1 MTPTDLRPPRPIG
14 VRLGWISLLLLGVSV
29 LGWGIGA
36 TGSAE
41 ADPTETPTPS
51 ATTTTT
57 TPPTTTDAP
66 AFDGRVSPCPSAN
79 GWRTASSGNGIT
91 ATVYEYGPASV
102 TVTVTSSGG
111 DKSNTVLVVP
121 GQSVVNIEFP
131 DISASSVKNVIVQA
145 LGPGPLPVRCLLAR
159 SER

>member
-1 MTPTDLRPPRPIG
+1 MTPTDLRTPRSIG
-14 VRLGWISLLLLGVSV
+14 ARMSWVSALLLGV
-29 LGWGIGA
+29 LALAWGIGS

-41 ADPTETPTPS
+41 ADPTDTPTPS
-51 ATTTTT
+51 TTTA
-57 TPPTTTDAP
+57 TPPPTTDAP

-79 GWRTASSGNGIT
+79 GWRTSTSGNGIT

-102 TVTVTSSGG
+102 TVTVTSGGG

-121 GQSVVNIEFP
+121 GQSIVNVEFP
-131 DISASSVKNVIVQA
+131 DISASSVKNVIVHA